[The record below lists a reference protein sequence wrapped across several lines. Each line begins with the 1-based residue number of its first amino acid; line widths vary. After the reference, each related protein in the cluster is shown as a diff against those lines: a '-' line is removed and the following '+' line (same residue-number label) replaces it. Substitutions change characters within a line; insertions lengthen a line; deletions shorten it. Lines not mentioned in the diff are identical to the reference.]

1 MSDAANT
8 KLQEKIEIKDFFPLI
23 ITVAVFIFGFI
34 FLSSRSSKKNNFYP
48 LIFVLIVLY
57 AIYSFYVIIKN
68 DKSSFNNLYEKIFG
82 NEINES
88 KQNFIDLIIVIFFLV
103 VPTLLVLYL
112 LFEKQEAVD
121 FKGRR
126 AFNKTDFDFKT
137 NNKTKKEILKFE
149 KKFEKK
155 FEFKNKTELKKSTQ
169 KYINAI
175 EKDLKE
181 IEKQVLLSKNNINAA
196 SNRTLRGAK
205 LNKEILGKNAV
216 QLKRTLQ
223 SKNKKAIKQVENLLK
238 I

>member
-1 MSDAANT
+1 MSDPANS

-34 FLSSRSSKKNNFYP
+34 FLSRRSSKKNNFYP
-48 LIFVLIVLY
+48 LIFVLIFLY
-57 AIYSFYVIIKN
+57 AIYLFYVIIKN

-121 FKGRR
+121 FKGRSG
-126 AFNKTDFDFKT
+126 FNKTDFDFKN